1 MVAVGHVL
9 FLRRINT
16 YACTHLCSAALRA
29 VIRLAVAAQETRGS
43 IEGVIK
49 DSSGAVLPG
58 AAVEAKSASGG
69 SLTSVTDSNG
79 VYRFPVLDPGRYE
92 VTVTLSGFT
101 QTKSAPVNVL
111 VGQVLKVDLA
121 MAVASVSETVSVLA
135 ESPTIDVRQATAA
148 TNIRAEEIDRIPK
161 GRDFQSLVTLAAGAN
176 MESRS
181 GGISIDGASAAE
193 NKWYLD
199 GIDTTNLRTG
209 VSATPFLTDFISEVQ
224 VKSSGYAA
232 EFGGA
237 TGGVVSVISKSGSNQ
252 FRGEGGFYVNND
264 ALNGSLAMN
273 NTAGNVQ
280 AEPLYNRRQLRLLL
294 TGENLAET
302 VTYPKDDY
310 SRWDPHF
317 QVGGPMLTDK
327 MWFWAGYTPTM
338 EDTKRTVTFSS
349 NQQTGTYESKE
360 TTQNLVG
367 NLTWQMSQPARL
379 RVSGQYRPY
388 DRDGLLP
395 NPNGTNNPPRCSPSR
410 ASSRT
415 TRRPAASTG
424 SGRTGCSSIPRSTTS
439 NTTGTTTASRTRFVT
454 SSRQARTTFT
464 RPGRT

>member
-1 MVAVGHVL
+1 MRVRTCTVL
-9 FLRRINT
+9 FL
-16 YACTHLCSAALRA
+16 ALLFA
-29 VIRLAVAAQETRGS
+29 WPVAAQETRGS

-58 AAVEAKSASGG
+58 ATVEAKSASGG

-92 VTVTLSGFT
+92 VIVTLSGFT
-101 QTKSAPVNVL
+101 QTKSAPVSVL

-148 TNIRAEEIDRIPK
+148 TNIRADEIDRIPK

-252 FRGEGGFYVNND
+252 FRGEGGFYLNND

-273 NTAGNVQ
+273 NTAGT
-280 AEPLYNRRQLRLLL
+280 RRRNHLR
-294 TGENLAET
+294 
-302 VTYPKDDY
+302 
-310 SRWDPHF
+310 
-317 QVGGPMLTDK
+317 
-327 MWFWAGYTPTM
+327 
-338 EDTKRTVTFSS
+338 
-349 NQQTGTYESKE
+349 
-360 TTQNLVG
+360 
-367 NLTWQMSQPARL
+367 
-379 RVSGQYRPY
+379 
-388 DRDGLLP
+388 
-395 NPNGTNNPPRCSPSR
+395 SPSAP
-410 ASSRT
+410 ASAER
-415 TRRPAASTG
+415 
-424 SGRTGCSSIPRSTTS
+424 
-439 NTTGTTTASRTRFVT
+439 
-454 SSRQARTTFT
+454 
-464 RPGRT
+464 